1 MRRVLA
7 RSIRAGGRSGIVCSV
22 RMRARSPVALL
33 WLTLLGQLGALS
45 AFTALTAL
53 TALST
58 LIACRRGQRDDER
71 KTPIEKLTEDRPPR
85 RSDAPPVR
93 RIFAGGEATCAF
105 DAAGEV
111 RCAGANEY
119 GRLGD
124 AVTVPRNLPT
134 KIEHARGADMIALGR
149 WTSCARYADGALEC
163 YGPLY
168 ARLRGASPFRMF
180 PPRGSD
186 FRAVLAVATG
196 EDDACALLGD
206 AGTTSGTVWCW
217 GRNLFGEVGDGTLT
231 ARMLPTHVVGLREID
246 EIGVGHGHACARLHG
261 GFVQCW
267 GRNEHGQLGDGTT
280 TDRASPVSARLA
292 GATKLALGDSFTCAA
307 MVDGTVRCFGDSEEG
322 ELGDGTTT
330 SRSVPTLVK
339 GLGGVIDVVAG
350 EKHACVRRTDGG
362 VWCWGGGAF
371 GQLGDGGAAN
381 RSEAAPVGSPAL
393 IADELAAGLL
403 HTCARRG
410 DRVWCWG
417 ANTRGQLGDGTTID
431 RPRPV
436 EVAW

>member
-1 MRRVLA
+1 
-7 RSIRAGGRSGIVCSV
+7 
-22 RMRARSPVALL
+22 MRARSLVLLLLLVLLVLLVAL
-33 WLTLLGQLGALS
+33 TS
-45 AFTALTAL
+45 
-53 TALST
+53 
-58 LIACRRGQRDDER
+58 CRRSPRDDGR
-71 KTPIEKLTEDRPPR
+71 RSPIERLTEERAPR
-85 RSDAPPVR
+85 RADAPAIR
-93 RIFAGGEATCAF
+93 HLFAGGEATCAV
-105 DAAGEV
+105 DVAGEV

-124 AVTVPRNLPT
+124 AVTVARSVPT
-134 KIEHARGADMIALGR
+134 RVEHARGADAITLGR
-149 WTSCARYADGALEC
+149 WTSCARYADGAVEC

-168 ARLRGASPFRMF
+168 ARLRGASPFRVF

-186 FRAVLAVATG
+186 FRTVRAVATG

-206 AGTTSGTVWCW
+206 AATAGSTSGTVWCW
-217 GRNLFGEVGDGTLT
+217 GRNLFGEVGDGTL
-231 ARMLPTHVVGLREID
+231 APRMLPTHVVGLREID

-280 TDRASPVSARLA
+280 TDRAAPVSARLA

-322 ELGDGTTT
+322 ELGDGATT

-339 GLGGVIDVVAG
+339 GLSGVIDVVAG
-350 EKHACVRRTDGG
+350 EKHACARRTDGA

-371 GQLGDGGAAN
+371 GQLGDGAGVN
-381 RSEAAPVGSPAL
+381 RSEPAPVGAPTL
-393 IADELAAGLL
+393 VADELAAGLL

-410 DRVWCWG
+410 ERVSCWG

>member
-1 MRRVLA
+1 
-7 RSIRAGGRSGIVCSV
+7 
-22 RMRARSPVALL
+22 MRARSAVLPAL
-33 WLTLLGQLGALS
+33 LGALS
-45 AFTALTAL
+45 AFAALA
-53 TALST
+53 ALSMFT
-58 LIACRRGQRDDER
+58 ACRRGPRDDAR
-71 KTPIEKLTEDRPPR
+71 KAPIEKLTEDRAPR
-85 RSDAPPVR
+85 RTDAPALR
-93 RIFAGGEATCAF
+93 RIFAGGEATCVV

-124 AVTVPRNLPT
+124 AVTVPRNSPT
-134 KIEHARGADMIALGR
+134 KIEHARGADAMTLGR
-149 WTSCARYADGALEC
+149 WTSCARFADGAVEC

-168 ARLRGASPFRMF
+168 TRLRGASPQRVF

-196 EDDACALLGD
+196 EDDACALLGEGTSA
-206 AGTTSGTVWCW
+206 AGSGTVWCW

-267 GRNEHGQLGDGTT
+267 GRNEHGQLGDGST

-322 ELGDGTTT
+322 ELGDGATT

-350 EKHACVRRTDGG
+350 EKHVCVRRTDGG

-381 RSEAAPVGSPAL
+381 RSEAAAVGPPAL
-393 IADELAAGLL
+393 VADELAAGLL
-403 HTCARRG
+403 HTCARKG

-436 EVAW
+436 EIAW